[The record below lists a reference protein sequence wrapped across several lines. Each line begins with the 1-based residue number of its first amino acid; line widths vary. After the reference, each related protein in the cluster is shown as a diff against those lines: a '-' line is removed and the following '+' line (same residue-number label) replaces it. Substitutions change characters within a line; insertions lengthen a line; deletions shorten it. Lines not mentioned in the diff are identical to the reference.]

1 MSWDSVP
8 TTLLFGI
15 RLPYQLRWEYVFNNK
30 EWFIDGLKIALW
42 MALVSLVIGSII
54 GLLCA
59 FVRSSGNRPLGWLVT
74 GYVELIRNIPL
85 LLIVFIFYFGLPQ
98 FWPRHSWQHD
108 WILKLLPTAKITFMV
123 AL

>member
-30 EWFIDGLKIALW
+30 EWFIDGLKTALW
-42 MALVSLVIGSII
+42 MAIVSLFIGSII

-59 FVRSSGNRPLGWLVT
+59 FVRSSGNRLSAGSSLVMSSS
-74 GYVELIRNIPL
+74 
-85 LLIVFIFYFGLPQ
+85 FGISRC
-98 FWPRHSWQHD
+98 F
-108 WILKLLPTAKITFMV
+108 
-123 AL
+123 